1 MGCGAMQ
8 VGSAS
13 RQKNLPNTPQWSRLP
28 VPDPHV
34 GDEQSYLFPSDRVQG
49 EMELRSELLVLCVC
63 MFSLSSPPPPPE
75 SIKCLPSTKGCP
87 FRSLLGDHP
96 DQHWRHL

>member
-34 GDEQSYLFPSDRVQG
+34 GDEQSYLFPSEL
-49 EMELRSELLVLCVC
+49 EMELRSELLVL
-63 MFSLSSPPPPPE
+63 
-75 SIKCLPSTKGCP
+75 
-87 FRSLLGDHP
+87 
-96 DQHWRHL
+96 